1 MEFKTRLLFLHPFK
15 ANVFRHLSGAGILVQ
30 TECGTTMTVV
40 DEILCPSYP
49 SPVPLLT
56 HHNVYI
62 YLDGRI
68 LMSAL
73 SVDCSTNV
81 GTVIK

>member
-1 MEFKTRLLFLHPFK
+1 MEFKKRLLFLHPFK
-15 ANVFRHLSGAGILVQ
+15 AKVFRHLRGAGILVQ

-62 YLDGRI
+62 YIDGRI
-68 LMSAL
+68 HVSA
-73 SVDCSTNV
+73 VR
-81 GTVIK
+81 